1 MIFVICLSSLLLAG
15 VIKGALGMGLP
26 LFAVPVLVT
35 VFDLPTAIA
44 LMMIP
49 ILASNLIQAWE
60 GKNKQISIS
69 SFKRFFPLIIT
80 LIPFTVFTA
89 QFISKIDIKL
99 GSLFMGIIVI
109 VFSLSNLID
118 KNFTIQPKIE
128 LVVSPFIGIVAGILG
143 GISSLIGPLIAMYL
157 IALKLEKDFF
167 VITIAIIFLCF
178 SITLYTTLTINGVMN
193 FNNITGSILA
203 TIPVMFGVIIG
214 NKLRSKVNQKKFKVF
229 LIVFLIIIG
238 INLIRK
244 GLS

>member
-1 MIFVICLSSLLLAG
+1 
-15 VIKGALGMGLP
+15 MGLP

-35 VFDLPTAIA
+35 VFDLPTAVA

-128 LVVSPFIGIVAGILG
+128 LIASPFIGIVAGILG

-178 SITLYTTLTINGVMN
+178 SITFYITLTIYGVMN

-214 NKLRSKVNQKKFKVF
+214 NKIRSKVNQKKFKVF
-229 LIVFLIIIG
+229 LIFFLIIIG

-244 GLS
+244 GLF

>member
-80 LIPFTVFTA
+80 LIPFTIFTA

-178 SITLYTTLTINGVMN
+178 SITFYITLTINGVMN

-214 NKLRSKVNQKKFKVF
+214 NKIRRKVNQKKFKVF
-229 LIVFLIIIG
+229 LIFFLIIIG

-244 GLS
+244 GLF

>member
-80 LIPFTVFTA
+80 LIPFTIFTA

-99 GSLFMGIIVI
+99 GSLIMGIIVI